1 MIIERER
8 EREREQGRVKK
19 RKIRGGEEKRDRQ
32 INI

>member
-1 MIIERER
+1 MIIER